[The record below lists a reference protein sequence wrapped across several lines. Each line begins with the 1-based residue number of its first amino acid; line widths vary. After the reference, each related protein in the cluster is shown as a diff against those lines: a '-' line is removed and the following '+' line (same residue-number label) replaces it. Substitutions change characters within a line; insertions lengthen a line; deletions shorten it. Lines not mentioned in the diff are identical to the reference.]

1 MDKNLAGALLKAQ
14 GEMENVTKD
23 KTNPHYNST
32 YASLAAVL
40 DAVRKPLTN
49 AGLVLY
55 QAASA
60 VDGEVIVSSKL
71 IHAESGEMIEELLP
85 IPVAQ
90 KTAQAIGIAITYGR
104 RYLAMA
110 QCGLAPEDT
119 DGETPPPPVA
129 KPQTKPAPVQ
139 HRAPRAPAPTTAE
152 PKSVPN
158 RPSDS
163 DFGMGANSPAD
174 YPEDEVDFGMGGSE
188 WDNLPNREASD
199 NAYADRAAAIMHSD
213 AEISDLAVKLIKKCS
228 ELDRTSGDKT
238 LSIVK
243 KDGTGSG
250 QYGLLV
256 GKIDNLTTKGAH
268 RFVLS
273 ALCGRSISQADP
285 PGWKVKELID
295 WLNDEKGKAATELA
309 IRNVWAAVQQVEK
322 VTA

>member
-1 MDKNLAGALLKAQ
+1 MDKNLANALLKAQ
-14 GEMENVTKD
+14 SAMENVTKD

-40 DAVRKPLTN
+40 DAVREPLTN

-90 KTAQAIGIAITYGR
+90 RTAQAIGIAITYGR

-129 KPQTKPAPVQ
+129 KPQAKAAAPQ
-139 HRAPRAPAPTTAE
+139 HRAQRAPAP
-152 PKSVPN
+152 P
-158 RPSDS
+158 
-163 DFGMGANSPAD
+163 PAD
-174 YPEDEVDFGMGGSE
+174 APPPPTVDDVDFGMGGSE
-188 WDNLPNREASD
+188 WDNLPNREKSD
-199 NAYADRAAAIMHSD
+199 DEYCDRAAAIMHSD
-213 AEISDLAVKLIKKCS
+213 VEISDLAVKLIKS
-228 ELDRTSGDKT
+228 VSHLDHTSGDKS

-250 QYGLLV
+250 QYGLLA
-256 GKIDNLTTKGAH
+256 GKIDTLTAKGQH
-268 RFVLS
+268 RFILS
-273 ALCGRSISQADP
+273 ALCGRFISQNDP

-295 WLNDEKGKAATELA
+295 WLMDDKGKVATEQA
-309 IRNVWAAVQQVEK
+309 IKDVWAAVQQVEK
-322 VTA
+322 VAA

>member
-14 GEMENVTKD
+14 GEMGKLIKD
-23 KTNPHYNST
+23 SKNPHFNST

-40 DAVRKPLTN
+40 DTVRAPLQA

-55 QAASA
+55 QSVSAA
-60 VDGEVIVSSKL
+60 DGEVMIRSML
-71 IHAESGEMIEELLP
+71 IHAETGESIEEMLP
-85 IPVAQ
+85 LPVAQ
-90 KTAQAIGIAITYGR
+90 RTPQAYGSAITYGR

-110 QCGLAPEDT
+110 MCGLAPDDDDANDASST
-119 DGETPPPPVA
+119 PPKPQAKAAAPQHRQPRPPADAPPPPKAV
-129 KPQTKPAPVQ
+129 
-139 HRAPRAPAPTTAE
+139 
-152 PKSVPN
+152 
-158 RPSDS
+158 
-163 DFGMGANSPAD
+163 
-174 YPEDEVDFGMGGSE
+174 EDDVEFGMGGSE
-188 WDNLPNREASD
+188 WDSLPNREASD

-213 AEISDLAVKLIKKCS
+213 AEISDLAVKLIKKCT

-256 GKIDNLTTKGAH
+256 GKIDNLTAKGQH
-268 RFVLS
+268 RFILS

-309 IRNVWAAVQQVEK
+309 IRNVWATVQQVEK